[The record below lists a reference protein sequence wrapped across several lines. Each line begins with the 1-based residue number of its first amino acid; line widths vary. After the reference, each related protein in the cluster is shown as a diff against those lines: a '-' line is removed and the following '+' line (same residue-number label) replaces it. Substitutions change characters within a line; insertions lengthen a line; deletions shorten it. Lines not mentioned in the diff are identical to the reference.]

1 MFKPYNQN
9 QMMLLPPSL
18 SECLPDD
25 HLCFTINDIVE
36 NLDTSSIENSY
47 QETGAPA
54 YNPKLLL
61 KIIFY
66 GYSQGTRSSRKI
78 ENNLSENIA
87 FRYLAANSRMD
98 HGTISL
104 FRKNH
109 LKELPTIFAQ
119 IVILASSL
127 GLADFSDVSID
138 GTKIKANASKKNLF
152 NKDEIKKITD
162 KMKEIIYEAE
172 AVDTEEDKRFANRRG
187 YNQAP
192 EHLSDPKI
200 RKAKIAKLQ
209 KRLIDLTQAN
219 QEIDDKQ
226 EKAKRLGRKETEKT
240 NNQTSNTTDRES
252 SIMKMK
258 DSSFKMAYNCQFAT
272 ANQFI
277 SAYEVTNDPSD
288 TNSLQEMVIKTERTT
303 QKKIK
308 QAKTDSA
315 YFTKDNLNFLE
326 DNGTEAFIPDT
337 LKESEERKEREN
349 QVSRFDRRRFQYN
362 QETDR
367 FICPEGKV
375 LKLIKINKN
384 NASREY
390 RCDDCGQCLFRK
402 LCAKGKNRYLEVD
415 FELDKLRNK
424 MRQKLNSP
432 EGKKKYSERLS
443 EIEPVIGNVKHNLG
457 FTEFSC
463 RGQVM
468 AQVEL
473 GLVSTVHNII
483 KIVCSLKK
491 NQIKSKEINWSNL
504 MMLKRSTIA

>member
-9 QMMLLPPSL
+9 QIMFLPPSL
-18 SECLPDD
+18 VECLPDD

-54 YNPKLLL
+54 YNPKMLL
-61 KIIFY
+61 KTIFY
-66 GYSQGTRSSRKI
+66 AYSQGTRSSRKI
-78 ENNLSENIA
+78 ENGLTENIA
-87 FRYLAANSRMD
+87 FRYLAANNHID
-98 HGTISL
+98 HGTINL

-127 GLADFSDVSID
+127 GLADFSDASID

-162 KMKEIIYEAE
+162 KMKDIIPEAE
-172 AVDTEEDKRFANRRG
+172 VVDTEEDKRFAEKRG
-187 YNQAP
+187 YNQVP

-200 RKAKIAKLQ
+200 RKAEIAKLQ
-209 KRLIDLTQAN
+209 KRLIDLTKAN

-226 EKAKRLGRKETEKT
+226 EKAKRLDQKETEKT

-288 TNSLQEMVIKTERTT
+288 TNSLQKMVVKTERTT

-308 QAKTDSA
+308 RIKADSA

-337 LKESEERKEREN
+337 LKESAEKKEREN
-349 QVSRFDRRRFQYN
+349 QVSRFDRQRFPYH
-362 QETDR
+362 QETDQ
-367 FICPEGKV
+367 FTCPEGKT
-375 LKLIKINKN
+375 LKLTKISKDG
-384 NASREY
+384 SSRREY
-390 RCDDCGQCLFRK
+390 QCNDCDQCSFRK
-402 LCAKGKNRYLEVD
+402 LCTKGKNRYLRVD
-415 FELDKLRNK
+415 FELDRLRNK

-432 EGKKKYSERLS
+432 EGQKKYLERLS
-443 EIEPVIGNVKHNLG
+443 EIEPVIGNIKHNLG

-468 AQVEL
+468 AKVEL
-473 GLVSTVHNII
+473 GLVSTVHNLI

-491 NQIKSKEINWSNL
+491 NQIKSKEINWNNL
-504 MMLKRSTIA
+504 MLKRSIIA